1 MILPISSLLDTTPLK
16 RNIAYSTSKGC
27 MLKRALKS
35 SLWWGGGGKSNIL
48 EAIIWR
54 VTLPHC
60 SQLSDVTLV
69 WFDGFSLSYI
79 FISHIIPDSALAS
92 RKAFVW
98 EKALIVNTNY

>member
-1 MILPISSLLDTTPLK
+1 
-16 RNIAYSTSKGC
+16 

-79 FISHIIPDSALAS
+79 FISHIRLSPRITESLRVEKSIDREYKLLAP
-92 RKAFVW
+92 
-98 EKALIVNTNY
+98 

>member
-1 MILPISSLLDTTPLK
+1 
-16 RNIAYSTSKGC
+16 

-35 SLWWGGGGKSNIL
+35 ALWWGGGGKSNIL

-69 WFDGFSLSYI
+69 WFDGFSLSYPH
-79 FISHIIPDSALAS
+79 ISYHPRLCPRITESL
-92 RKAFVW
+92 RV
-98 EKALIVNTNY
+98 EKSIDCEYKLLLSP

>member
-1 MILPISSLLDTTPLK
+1 
-16 RNIAYSTSKGC
+16 

-35 SLWWGGGGKSNIL
+35 SLWWGGGGGGGGKSNIL

-69 WFDGFSLSYI
+69 WFDGFSLSY
-79 FISHIIPDSALAS
+79 FHISYHPRLCPRITESLRVEKSIDREYKLLLLAP
-92 RKAFVW
+92 
-98 EKALIVNTNY
+98 